1 MAKNGFGL
9 KKIDEAFTYAIYKL
23 VKDDSNIGKAWSAQ
37 DLEENCVSGL
47 HPLDEPLIDQYYG
60 PLCAGPHDMDDL
72 QMYQYAAELAKQGY
86 FIMIEP
92 EGQFL
97 KADANS
103 GYYQDDVKFVFNR
116 EKVGELKHSSEIK
129 TETKSEIE
137 PEIESKKPSTSG
149 LSLKAGPSRNV
160 TRQTPYGKNKKVS
173 FVVMNKLYI
182 FVSYIQK

>member
-1 MAKNGFGL
+1 MAKNEFGL
-9 KKIDEAFTYAIYKL
+9 KEIDEAFTYAIYKL
-23 VKDDSNIGKAWSAQ
+23 LKNDSNVGKAWSAY

-47 HPLDEPLIDQYYG
+47 HPLDEPLIAKYYG
-60 PLCAGPHDMDDL
+60 PLDTGPRNMDNL

-86 FIMIEP
+86 FFRIEP
-92 EGQFL
+92 SRGLWVNAHSKTEYCKREVYFI
-97 KADANS
+97 
-103 GYYQDDVKFVFNR
+103 FNR
-116 EKVGELKHSSEIK
+116 KRVGELKHRSEIK
-129 TETKSEIE
+129 TKINIE
-137 PEIESKKPSTSG
+137 KPSTSG